1 MEFHLFEFILM
12 TLILFGWCSYQLGK
26 AMANSWKSILLMIFY
41 VLLLTV
47 FDRFLLFALFEQ
59 ELLSVIMFIID
70 FIVLSLISLISYRL
84 TKINYMVNQYPWKY
98 QKTGF
103 FSFKKKII
111 NKLVSTL
118 IIIYFVV
125 S

>member
-26 AMANSWKSILLMIFY
+26 AMANSWKSVLLMIFY

-59 ELLSVIMFIID
+59 DLLSIIMFLID

-103 FSFKKKII
+103 FSFKK
-111 NKLVSTL
+111 NNQ
-118 IIIYFVV
+118 
-125 S
+125 